1 MRKYLI
7 LAVLALASMV
17 MASVASADDIQ
28 SIDTKITPSKL
39 DKKKYKPV
47 TLFVDVKTQ
56 NNSGAAVNADQ
67 PPTATETDVSF
78 TKNLKF
84 DTKAVPNCKVDSNAI
99 TNTTADQAR
108 AACGPDSQVSVDKGT
123 HGEVT
128 IDTNPAVANGA
139 NTKLQIQ
146 ITAFNG
152 QKPNTIYLHTD
163 PAGIPTKPVLVGK
176 LVKGSGAYGSILKVS
191 IPALG
196 AGGISDFTTTVKNGK
211 YIQARCK
218 TTTQKF
224 LATTTFTDWTGGSK
238 ATDDFT
244 SKCKQKKK

>member
-56 NNSGAAVNADQ
+56 NNSGAAVNQDQ

-128 IDTNPAVANGA
+128 IDNNPALPSA

-196 AGGISDFTTTVKNGK
+196 AGGISDFTTTVKAGK

-218 TTTQKF
+218 STTQKF
-224 LATTTFTDWTGGSK
+224 LATTTFTDWTGGTKS
-238 ATDDFT
+238 TDDFT
-244 SKCKQKKK
+244 SKCAQKKK